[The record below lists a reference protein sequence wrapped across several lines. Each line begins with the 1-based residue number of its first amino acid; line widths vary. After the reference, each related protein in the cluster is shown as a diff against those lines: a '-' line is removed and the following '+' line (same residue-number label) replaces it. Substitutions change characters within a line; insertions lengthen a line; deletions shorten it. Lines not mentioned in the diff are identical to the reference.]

1 LLEKCVKSA
10 AAPEKMFLFQPAYL
24 SMLLILYATADAFSP
39 QMTKK
44 FIAYLTGGG
53 DSRIDLASRH
63 HKKGRSG
70 NNRSHAHKSPSRP
83 PADLIAYSS
92 KQLKAGKPVTA
103 GHAEHD
109 KGPFQS
115 VREVDYKDH
124 KITIY
129 TQYKIRVDGKA
140 LGGHIYVDNTGKVS
154 AHALPNYSFVSA
166 VDLVKKMIDEFPD
179 DFTTKK
185 KSHRSNSAIRRRRRR

>member
-1 LLEKCVKSA
+1 
-10 AAPEKMFLFQPAYL
+10 M
-24 SMLLILYATADAFSP
+24 
-39 QMTKK
+39 
-44 FIAYLTGGG
+44 
-53 DSRIDLASRH
+53 ASHRH
-63 HKKGRSG
+63 KGRSR
-70 NNRSHAHKSPSRP
+70 NDRSHAHKPPSRP
-83 PADLIAYSS
+83 PSDLIAYSS

-109 KGPFQS
+109 KRPFQS

-129 TQYKIRVDGKA
+129 TQYEIRVDGKP
-140 LGGHIYVDNTGKVS
+140 LGGHIYVDNSGKVS

-166 VDLVKKMIDEFPD
+166 VDLVKKMIDEFPN

-185 KSHRSNSAIRRRRRR
+185 KSSPSNSATRRRRRR

>member
-1 LLEKCVKSA
+1 
-10 AAPEKMFLFQPAYL
+10 
-24 SMLLILYATADAFSP
+24 
-39 QMTKK
+39 
-44 FIAYLTGGG
+44 
-53 DSRIDLASRH
+53 
-63 HKKGRSG
+63 
-70 NNRSHAHKSPSRP
+70 
-83 PADLIAYSS
+83 
-92 KQLKAGKPVTA
+92 LKAGKPVTA

-109 KGPFQS
+109 KRPFQS

-129 TQYKIRVDGKA
+129 TQYEIRVDGKP
-140 LGGHIYVDNTGKVS
+140 LIGHIYVDNSGKVS

-185 KSHRSNSAIRRRRRR
+185 KSYRSNSGTRRRRRR

>member
-1 LLEKCVKSA
+1 
-10 AAPEKMFLFQPAYL
+10 
-24 SMLLILYATADAFSP
+24 
-39 QMTKK
+39 MT
-44 FIAYLTGGG
+44 
-53 DSRIDLASRH
+53 SHR
-63 HKKGRSG
+63 HKKGRSR
-70 NNRSHAHKSPSRP
+70 NNRSHAHKPPSRP
-83 PADLIAYSS
+83 PSDLIAYSS

-109 KGPFQS
+109 IRPFQS

-124 KITIY
+124 KIRIY
-129 TQYKIRVDGKA
+129 TQYEIRVDGKP
-140 LGGHIYVDNTGKVS
+140 LGGHIYVDNSGKVS

-185 KSHRSNSAIRRRRRR
+185 KSSPSNSVTRRRGRR